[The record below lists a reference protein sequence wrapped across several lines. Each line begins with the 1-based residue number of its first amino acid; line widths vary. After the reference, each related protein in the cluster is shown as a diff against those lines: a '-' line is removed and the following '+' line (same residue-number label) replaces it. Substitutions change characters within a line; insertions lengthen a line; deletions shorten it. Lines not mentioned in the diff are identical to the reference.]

1 MKVAIIGASGFIGSA
16 LTTEALARGHQV
28 KALVSRPERV
38 AAKPGLEVSGI
49 DVLDTTALA
58 AALKGAAVV
67 ITAFS
72 GHAQSDVAGY
82 YVKGFKSILAAAKEA
97 AVPRLLVVGGA
108 ATLLLPDG
116 SRLLDSP
123 DFPAEYRGTAEG
135 AAEAL
140 ALLKQQSDVSWSFL
154 SPAAEIFPGE
164 KTGKFRLG
172 EDHLVMDAS
181 GNSKISNGDYAVA
194 MLDEAENPR
203 HSNRRFTV
211 AY

>member
-1 MKVAIIGASGFIGSA
+1 MKIAIIGASGFIGSA
-16 LTTEALARGHQV
+16 LTTETLARGHQV

-38 AAKPGLEVSGI
+38 TAKPGLEVAGV
-49 DVLDTTALA
+49 DVLDTTALV
-58 AALKGAAVV
+58 AALKGAEVV

-72 GHAQSDVAGY
+72 GHAQSDVREY
-82 YVKGFKSILAAAKEA
+82 YVKGFKSILAAVKEA

-154 SPAAEIFPGE
+154 SPAAEIFPGD
-164 KTGKFRLG
+164 KTGTFRLG
-172 EDHLVMDAS
+172 DDHLVMDTA

-203 HSNRRFTV
+203 HPNRRFTL